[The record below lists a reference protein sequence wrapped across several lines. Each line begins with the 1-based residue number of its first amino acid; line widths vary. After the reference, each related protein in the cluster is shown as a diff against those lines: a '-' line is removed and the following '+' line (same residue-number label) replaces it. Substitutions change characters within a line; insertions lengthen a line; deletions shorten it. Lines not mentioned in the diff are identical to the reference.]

1 MRALFRPRESYSCR
15 RELDGTN
22 LSAVKLQKIL
32 SRRWS
37 NRYTVEMQ
45 SNKLTVYTPGVLSE
59 RDIASCYR

>member
-1 MRALFRPRESYSCR
+1 MRALFRPKEPYGFRQ
-15 RELDGTN
+15 ELDGTN
-22 LSAVKLQKIL
+22 LSAVKLERIL

-45 SNKLTVYTPGVLSE
+45 SNRLTVCTPGLLSE